1 MKITIPKS
9 GVSKALKKQIKDSL
23 PTPKEYAGWKFQ
35 YYEWIRLDQINTIKK
50 GFTDNSV
57 RVGGT
62 RNDEVLEASLRK
74 GIDISK
80 LTMSTCPVN
89 NLLNGFNRYKK
100 LIKIGY
106 QEWIVAVYEKDE
118 STKTEFQDSIG
129 DYIDDFRLS
138 ANDGDGAVAVTQP
151 EIIEIARKRFS
162 KRTDK
167 SKLAVARYV
176 NSLNLNLSKQAVEG
190 IAQKVTKHYARQGV
204 VESYTRDEAEKKV
217 KNDFNLECEIL
228 NTKDSTRTLR
238 IFPKIMRH
246 YIETN
251 GTPLQYVDF
260 HSDATTH
267 KEIED
272 GRVSS
277 QSDLLKQHNEC
288 FAYVA
293 AVSANGG
300 KISWERLGSLAQKI
314 GKEDG
319 NSLIK

>member
-1 MKITIPKS
+1 MKIRIPKS
-9 GVSKALKKQIKDSL
+9 GVSMALKKEIKESL
-23 PTPKEYAGWKFQ
+23 PTPKEYAGWRFK

-62 RNDEVLEASLRK
+62 RNDDVLEASLRK

-106 QEWIVAVYEKDE
+106 QELIVAVYEKDE

-138 ANDGDGAVAVTQP
+138 ANDGDGAVAVTP
-151 EIIEIARKRFS
+151 AEITEIARKRFS
-162 KRTDK
+162 KRSDK
-167 SKLAVARYV
+167 SKLAVSRYV

-204 VESYTRDEAEKKV
+204 VESYTREEAEKKV
-217 KNDFNLECEIL
+217 KKEFKLDCEIL
-228 NTKDSTRTLR
+228 NTKDTTRTLR
-238 IFPKIMRH
+238 IFPRLMKNFIRNH
-246 YIETN
+246 S
-251 GTPLQYVDF
+251 PLEYVDF

-272 GRVSS
+272 GRLDS
-277 QSDLLKQHNEC
+277 QGELLEYHNLCIDYAAEVTKQ
-288 FAYVA
+288 
-293 AVSANGG
+293 GG
-300 KISWERLGSLAQKI
+300 KVSWKRLGSLAQKI
-314 GKEDG
+314 GKEDS

>member
-1 MKITIPKS
+1 M
-9 GVSKALKKQIKDSL
+9 ALKKEIKESL
-23 PTPKEYAGWKFQ
+23 PTPKQYAGWKFQ
-35 YYEWIRLDQINTIKK
+35 CYEWIRLDQINTIKK

-62 RNDEVLEASLRK
+62 RNDDVLEASLRK

-100 LIKIGY
+100 LVKIGY

-118 STKTEFQDSIG
+118 STKTEFQDSID

-138 ANDGDGAVAVTQP
+138 ANDGDGAVAVTIP
-151 EIIEIARKRFS
+151 EITEIARKRFS
-162 KRTDK
+162 KRSDK
-167 SKLAVARYV
+167 SKLAVSRYV

-228 NTKDSTRTLR
+228 NTKDSTRTQRL
-238 IFPKIMRH
+238 FPRLMKNFIK
-246 YIETN
+246 N
-251 GTPLQYVDF
+251 QTPLKYVDF

-272 GRVSS
+272 GRLDSKRE
-277 QSDLLKQHNEC
+277 LLEYHNTCIDYAAEVTKQ
-288 FAYVA
+288 
-293 AVSANGG
+293 GG
-300 KISWERLGSLAQKI
+300 KVSWERLGSLAQKI

>member
-1 MKITIPKS
+1 MRIRIPKS
-9 GVSKALKKQIKDSL
+9 GVSMALKKEIKESL

-62 RNDEVLEASLRK
+62 RNDDVLEASLRK
-74 GIDISK
+74 GIDITK

-118 STKTEFQDSIG
+118 STKTEFQDAEE

-138 ANDGDGAVAVTQP
+138 ANDGDGAVAVTP
-151 EIIEIARKRFS
+151 AEITEIARKRFS
-162 KRTDK
+162 KRSDK
-167 SKLAVARYV
+167 SKLAVSRYV

-204 VESYTRDEAEKKV
+204 VESYTREEAEKKV
-217 KNDFNLECEIL
+217 KKEFKLDCEIL
-228 NTKDSTRTLR
+228 NTKDTTRTLR
-238 IFPKIMRH
+238 IFPRLMKNFIKNH
-246 YIETN
+246 S
-251 GTPLQYVDF
+251 PLQYVDF

-272 GRVSS
+272 GRVDS
-277 QSDLLKQHNEC
+277 QGELLEYHNLCIDYAAEVTKQ
-288 FAYVA
+288 
-293 AVSANGG
+293 GG
-300 KISWERLGSLAQKI
+300 KVSWQRLGSLAQKI
-314 GKEDG
+314 GKEDS
-319 NSLIK
+319 NSLVK

>member
-1 MKITIPKS
+1 MKIRIPKS
-9 GVSKALKKQIKDSL
+9 GVSMALKKEIKESL
-23 PTPKEYAGWKFQ
+23 PTPKEYAGWRFK

-62 RNDEVLEASLRK
+62 RNDDVLEASLRK

-138 ANDGDGAVAVTQP
+138 ANDGDGAVAVTP
-151 EIIEIARKRFS
+151 AEIIEIARKRFS
-162 KRTDK
+162 KRSDK
-167 SKLAVARYV
+167 SKLAVSRYV

-204 VESYTRDEAEKKV
+204 VESYTREEAEKKV
-217 KNDFNLECEIL
+217 KKEFKLDCEIL
-228 NTKDSTRTLR
+228 NTKDTTRTLR
-238 IFPKIMRH
+238 IFPRLMKNFIRNH
-246 YIETN
+246 S
-251 GTPLQYVDF
+251 PLEYVDF

-272 GRVSS
+272 GRLDS
-277 QSDLLKQHNEC
+277 QGELLEYHNLCIDYAAEVTKQ
-288 FAYVA
+288 
-293 AVSANGG
+293 GG
-300 KISWERLGSLAQKI
+300 KVSWKRLGSLAQKI
-314 GKEDG
+314 GKEDS

>member
-1 MKITIPKS
+1 MKIRIPKS
-9 GVSKALKKQIKDSL
+9 GVSMALKKEIKESL
-23 PTPKEYAGWKFQ
+23 PTPKEYAGWRFK
-35 YYEWIRLDQINTIKK
+35 YYEWIRLDQIKTIKK

-62 RNDEVLEASLRK
+62 RNDDVLEASLRK

-118 STKTEFQDSIG
+118 STKTEFQDSID

-138 ANDGDGAVAVTQP
+138 ANDGDGAVAVTP
-151 EIIEIARKRFS
+151 AEITEIARKRFS
-162 KRTDK
+162 KRSDK
-167 SKLAVARYV
+167 SKLAVSRYV

-204 VESYTRDEAEKKV
+204 VESYTREEAEKKV
-217 KNDFNLECEIL
+217 KKEFKLDCEIL
-228 NTKDSTRTLR
+228 NTKDTTRTLR
-238 IFPKIMRH
+238 IFPRLMKNFIRNH
-246 YIETN
+246 S
-251 GTPLQYVDF
+251 PLEYVDF

-272 GRVSS
+272 GRLDS
-277 QSDLLKQHNEC
+277 QGELLEYHNLCIDYAAEVTKQ
-288 FAYVA
+288 
-293 AVSANGG
+293 GG
-300 KISWERLGSLAQKI
+300 KVSWKRLGSLAQKI
-314 GKEDG
+314 GKEDS

>member
-1 MKITIPKS
+1 MKIRIPKS
-9 GVSKALKKQIKDSL
+9 GVSMALKKEIKESL
-23 PTPKEYAGWKFQ
+23 PTPKEYAGWRFK

-62 RNDEVLEASLRK
+62 RNDDVLEASLRK

-118 STKTEFQDSIG
+118 STKTEFQDAEE
-129 DYIDDFRLS
+129 DYVDDFRLS
-138 ANDGDGAVAVTQP
+138 ANDGDGAVAVTP
-151 EIIEIARKRFS
+151 AEITEIARKRFS
-162 KRTDK
+162 KRSDK
-167 SKLAVARYV
+167 SKLAVSRYV

-204 VESYTRDEAEKKV
+204 VESYTREEAEKKV
-217 KNDFNLECEIL
+217 KKEFKLDCEIL
-228 NTKDSTRTLR
+228 NTKDTTRTLR
-238 IFPKIMRH
+238 IFPRLMKNFIRNH
-246 YIETN
+246 S
-251 GTPLQYVDF
+251 PLEYVDF

-272 GRVSS
+272 GRLDS
-277 QSDLLKQHNEC
+277 QGELLEYLNLCIDYAAEVTKQ
-288 FAYVA
+288 
-293 AVSANGG
+293 GG
-300 KISWERLGSLAQKI
+300 KVSWKRLGSLAQKI
-314 GKEDG
+314 GKEDS